1 MADLYMTDIQTLYQ
15 EAIKFAA
22 EKHGPQKVK
31 GTKNSYVV
39 HLSNVSM
46 ELFAA
51 ATHTPGFDLEFAI
64 QTALLHDTIED
75 TATTRAELEERFGT
89 DIADAVWALTDD
101 PKLLK
106 DYRLTDSLAKIRQCR
121 KEVWAVKLADR
132 ITNLQKPPRGWGKSH
147 ITEFYYDSKQVLEA
161 LQGGNEFLEK
171 RLKTKIE
178 EYAKYL

>member
-1 MADLYMTDIQTLYQ
+1 MTDIQTLYQ

-51 ATHTPGFDLEFAI
+51 ATHTPGFDLGFAI

-75 TATTRAELEERFGT
+75 TATTRAELEERFGE
-89 DIADAVWALTDD
+89 DI
-101 PKLLK
+101 
-106 DYRLTDSLAKIRQCR
+106 S
-121 KEVWAVKLADR
+121 
-132 ITNLQKPPRGWGKSH
+132 
-147 ITEFYYDSKQVLEA
+147 
-161 LQGGNEFLEK
+161 
-171 RLKTKIE
+171 
-178 EYAKYL
+178 